1 LALQLIVSAHPASA
15 AVGFLLGLLTEGT
28 PMKNDLPRPPDLIG
42 LAHVSGELK
51 KVIDDPD
58 AAPTHRA
65 LYNKKANGE
74 LPMIVFIRGRYYLPR
89 ADLPALAQSLGLRLK
104 RRNRSSSRRAA

>member
-1 LALQLIVSAHPASA
+1 LEIA
-15 AVGFLLGLLTEGT
+15 F
-28 PMKNDLPRPPDLIG
+28 
-42 LAHVSGELK
+42 
-51 KVIDDPD
+51 
-58 AAPTHRA
+58 
-65 LYNKKANGE
+65 NGE